1 MIKTTNKQIQT
12 ERILEKHF
20 EFLFYLRKYFPSE
33 QNVGATNLG
42 QASITQETQG
52 ICVVR
57 SKGSLRFVKK
67 FEHEKFEHEKFEY
80 DKFETGKF
88 EIIKLRL
95 AIKFALVIKIEV
107 GNQV

>member
-1 MIKTTNKQIQT
+1 M
-12 ERILEKHF
+12 EKHF

-57 SKGSLRFVKK
+57 SKGSLRFGKK
-67 FEHEKFEHEKFEY
+67 FEHQKFEHEKFEY
-80 DKFETGKF
+80 DKFEHGNLNM
-88 EIIKLRL
+88 ISLKLASL
-95 AIKFALVIKIEV
+95 K
-107 GNQV
+107 